1 MTERFLSF
9 QRSLVYCI
17 QAKAKYKTGGLFD
30 LKKGTKNFYVAAAFL
45 LAFVLWTVIVC
56 LVDVQTIGPQG
67 TKVGLATVNKWIHEL
82 TGVHLSLYML
92 TDWLSLI
99 PVGLVLGFAMLGLAQ
114 WIKRK
119 KLRAVDRSLFVLGG
133 FYIVVMILY
142 LFFELVV
149 VNYRPVLI
157 EGVLEV
163 SYPSS
168 TTMLVM
174 CVMPTAM
181 MQIHDR
187 IRNGTVRRTLKLLMT
202 VFLIFMVL
210 GRLISGVHWVTDII
224 GGGLLSIGLV
234 MGYLS
239 FSKLPL

>member
-1 MTERFLSF
+1 M
-9 QRSLVYCI
+9 
-17 QAKAKYKTGGLFD
+17 
-30 LKKGTKNFYVAAAFL
+30 KKENKIFYVAGAFL

-67 TKVGLATVNKWIHEL
+67 SKVGLATVNKWIHEL

-119 KLRAVDRSLFVLGG
+119 TLKAVDRSLFVLGG
-133 FYIVVMILY
+133 FYIVVMIMY
-142 LFFELVV
+142 MFFEIVV

-157 EGVLEV
+157 EGVLET

-187 IRNGTVRRTLKLLMT
+187 IRKVTLRRTVELLMSA
-202 VFLIFMVL
+202 FLFFMVL

-234 MGYLS
+234 MAYASLVNMQTS
-239 FSKLPL
+239 